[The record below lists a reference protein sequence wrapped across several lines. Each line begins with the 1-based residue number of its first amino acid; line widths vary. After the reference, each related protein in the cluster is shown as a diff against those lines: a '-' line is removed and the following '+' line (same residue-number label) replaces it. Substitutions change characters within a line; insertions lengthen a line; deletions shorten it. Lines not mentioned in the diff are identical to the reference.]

1 MKEVTIR
8 DIAAKTGCSIASV
21 SRALNH
27 GGKLLPET
35 RKRILSA
42 ANEMGYRRSG
52 KQRIIALILPRR
64 NAIAGF
70 YPSALLQR
78 IVKHPL
84 FAPPETILMM
94 LSSEDVCILH
104 QTVVADGVLSID
116 YSQALAHKLPGS
128 SGLPFVCINDTGRP
142 IEHAYSVCSNEVQG
156 VRLAVRHLFL
166 HGHRRIGFILNE
178 TALNRS
184 LRLRRESFLQS
195 TAELGCANS
204 SILIERTPDRPLYE
218 CIAYLLKRNISALMV
233 GSEGYALE
241 TVHILNLFG
250 KRIPE
255 DISLLLWEQEGV
267 TELCTPRITAVCQDF
282 DALADSAAEL
292 LQHQLDCSF
301 DGLSNRT
308 IDYLI
313 FERESVRTLPGIS

>member
-104 QTVVADGVLSID
+104 QTVVALS
-116 YSQALAHKLPGS
+116 
-128 SGLPFVCINDTGRP
+128 
-142 IEHAYSVCSNEVQG
+142 
-156 VRLAVRHLFL
+156 
-166 HGHRRIGFILNE
+166 
-178 TALNRS
+178 
-184 LRLRRESFLQS
+184 
-195 TAELGCANS
+195 
-204 SILIERTPDRPLYE
+204 LI
-218 CIAYLLKRNISALMV
+218 
-233 GSEGYALE
+233 
-241 TVHILNLFG
+241 HI
-250 KRIPE
+250 
-255 DISLLLWEQEGV
+255 
-267 TELCTPRITAVCQDF
+267 
-282 DALADSAAEL
+282 
-292 LQHQLDCSF
+292 
-301 DGLSNRT
+301 
-308 IDYLI
+308 
-313 FERESVRTLPGIS
+313 

>member
-1 MKEVTIR
+1 MKRRSTVR
-8 DIAAKTGCSIASV
+8 SVSAAK
-21 SRALNH
+21 
-27 GGKLLPET
+27 
-35 RKRILSA
+35 
-42 ANEMGYRRSG
+42 
-52 KQRIIALILPRR
+52 
-64 NAIAGF
+64 
-70 YPSALLQR
+70 
-78 IVKHPL
+78 
-84 FAPPETILMM
+84 
-94 LSSEDVCILH
+94 
-104 QTVVADGVLSID
+104 
-116 YSQALAHKLPGS
+116 
-128 SGLPFVCINDTGRP
+128 
-142 IEHAYSVCSNEVQG
+142 
-156 VRLAVRHLFL
+156 
-166 HGHRRIGFILNE
+166 
-178 TALNRS
+178 
-184 LRLRRESFLQS
+184 
-195 TAELGCANS
+195 AELGCANS

-233 GSEGYALE
+233 GNEGYALE

>member
-104 QTVVADGVLSID
+104 QTVFPSTPPRPSHTSSPAPADS
-116 YSQALAHKLPGS
+116 PS
-128 SGLPFVCINDTGRP
+128 S
-142 IEHAYSVCSNEVQG
+142 A
-156 VRLAVRHLFL
+156 
-166 HGHRRIGFILNE
+166 
-178 TALNRS
+178 
-184 LRLRRESFLQS
+184 S
-195 TAELGCANS
+195 T
-204 SILIERTPDRPLYE
+204 TPD
-218 CIAYLLKRNISALMV
+218 AL
-233 GSEGYALE
+233 S
-241 TVHILNLFG
+241 N
-250 KRIPE
+250 
-255 DISLLLWEQEGV
+255 
-267 TELCTPRITAVCQDF
+267 TPTA
-282 DALADSAAEL
+282 SAAMKRKASASPSATSSCT
-292 LQHQLDCSF
+292 DTAASDSF
-301 DGLSNRT
+301 SMKRRSTVRSVSAAKAFCNQPLNSAAQTPPFSSNGPRT
-308 IDYLI
+308 APSTNALH
-313 FERESVRTLPGIS
+313 IS